1 MRTNLSKFYLFW
13 TLLFLSGCG
22 GGGGGSSSSSSTY
35 TASPSVFINSST
47 ISNVVS
53 LGYLRQMFFD
63 GTYLYV
69 VNSDSSDY
77 SGTYGNVYQF
87 NTSGAYVSTISSSM
101 KWPYAVS
108 VYNSNVFV
116 TGKSTVGSLGI
127 GLINLTSSTTPV
139 VTGLPSVYGVGVD
152 STNGYIYISD
162 VGSTLT
168 NNIVIYDIKTTGTSA
183 SPTSIGSVNVTS
195 SPSGFA
201 YDSSLGY
208 MYVTRQSAT
217 TAGVYKI
224 LTTSPFTTST
234 LVSSSFGSIFNN
246 PTGIAVRSSYKEVYV
261 ANTGTTAGDTDSSI
275 LKITYD
281 SSGNATAVTTFLSG
295 TSTSSMLCGP
305 VGLAINDN
313 VLYISNGTCTTNSA
327 YAKSVIKVTLD
338 S

>member
-1 MRTNLSKFYLFW
+1 
-13 TLLFLSGCG
+13 
-22 GGGGGSSSSSSTY
+22 
-35 TASPSVFINSST
+35 
-47 ISNVVS
+47 
-53 LGYLRQMFFD
+53 MFFD

-69 VNSDSSDY
+69 SSSLDAAQTTSLGGAIY
-77 SGTYGNVYQF
+77 KF
-87 NTSGAYVSTISSSM
+87 NTSGTLVSTVSSTIKWPFSVAVYSSSVF
-101 KWPYAVS
+101 AVATDTAGS
-108 VYNSNVFV
+108 
-116 TGKSTVGSLGI
+116 GST

-139 VTGLPSVYGVGVD
+139 VTALSSPYGVGID
-152 STNGYIYISD
+152 SANTRVYVSD
-162 VGSTLT
+162 VGG
-168 NNIVIYDIKTTGTSA
+168 GTYANSVVVY
-183 SPTSIGSVNVTS
+183 SIGSYGAPLTFVSIGS
-195 SPSGFA
+195 SPSGIA
-201 YDSSLGY
+201 YESSLGY

-217 TAGVYKI
+217 SEGVYKI
-224 LTTSPFTTST
+224 NTSTYAAST

-305 VGLAINDN
+305 VGLAINGN

>member
-1 MRTNLSKFYLFW
+1 MRSNLSNLFLVW
-13 TLLFLSGCG
+13 ALLLLSGCG

-77 SGTYGNVYQF
+77 SGTIGNVYQF
-87 NTSGAYVSTISSSM
+87 NTSGTYVSTISSSM

-116 TGKSTVGSLGI
+116 TGKSTVGSLAV

-168 NNIVIYDIKTTGTSA
+168 NNIVIYDIKTTGTPA

-217 TAGVYKI
+217 SAGVYKI
-224 LTTSPFTTST
+224 STSSYAAST
-234 LVSSSFGSIFNN
+234 FVSSSFGSIFNN
-246 PTGIAVRSSYKEVYV
+246 PTGIAVRSAYKEVYV

-295 TSTSSMLCGP
+295 SSASSMLCGP
-305 VGLAINDN
+305 VGLAINGTT
-313 VLYISNGTCTTNSA
+313 LYISNGTCTTNST

>member
-1 MRTNLSKFYLFW
+1 MRTNLSKFFLCW
-13 TLLFLSGCG
+13 TLLFLSGC

-77 SGTYGNVYQF
+77 SGTIGNVYQF

-162 VGSTLT
+162 VGSNLT
-168 NNIVIYDIKTTGTSA
+168 NNIVIYDIKTTGTPA

-208 MYVTRQSAT
+208 MFVTRYSGG
-217 TAGVYKI
+217 TAGVWKI
-224 LTTSPFTTST
+224 STASPYTASAFATSS
-234 LVSSSFGSIFNN
+234 LFNN
-246 PTGIAVRSSYKEVYV
+246 PIGIAVRSTYKEVYV

-305 VGLAINDN
+305 VGLAINGN

>member
-69 VNSDSSDY
+69 VNSADVDQTTSSGGKIYKFD
-77 SGTYGNVYQF
+77 
-87 NTSGAYVSTISSSM
+87 TSGAYVSSIGTSI
-101 KWPYAVS
+101 KWPFSVS
-108 VYNSNVFV
+108 VFSGDVFAV
-116 TGKSTVGSLGI
+116 ATDTVGGNS
-127 GLINLTSSTTPV
+127 GLINLSSSPTPV
-139 VTGLPSVYGVGVD
+139 VTALSSPYGVGID
-152 STNGYIYISD
+152 STNSRVFISD
-162 VGSTLT
+162 VGSGTYADGV
-168 NNIVIYDIKTTGTSA
+168 VIYN
-183 SPTSIGSVNVTS
+183 IGSYTSVVASVTIGS
-195 SPSGFA
+195 KPSGFA

-208 MYVTRQSAT
+208 MFVTRYSGG
-217 TAGVYKI
+217 TAGVWKI
-224 LTTSPFTTST
+224 STTSPYTASAFATSS
-234 LVSSSFGSIFNN
+234 LFNN
-246 PTGIAVRSSYKEVYV
+246 PIGIAVRSSYKEVYV

-305 VGLAINDN
+305 VGLAINGN

>member
-1 MRTNLSKFYLFW
+1 ML
-13 TLLFLSGCG
+13 LSGCG

-35 TASPSVFINSST
+35 TASPSVFINCST
-47 ISNVVS
+47 VNCITSPLQN
-53 LGYLRQMFFD
+53 LRQMFFD

-69 VNSDSSDY
+69 VNSTDADQTTSS
-77 SGTYGNVYQF
+77 GGKVYKF
-87 NTSGAYVSTISSSM
+87 DTSGAYVSTISSSM
-101 KWPYAVS
+101 KWPFSVAV
-108 VYNSNVFV
+108 YKSNNIDYIFA

-152 STNGYIYISD
+152 STNGYLYISD
-162 VGSTLT
+162 VGGTLT
-168 NNIVIYDIKTTGTSA
+168 KNIVIYDIKTTG
-183 SPTSIGSVNVTS
+183 SPALPTYIDSINITS

-201 YDSSLGY
+201 YDSLLGY

-217 TAGVYKI
+217 SAGVYKI
-224 LTTSPFTTST
+224 STSSPFTPST
-234 LVSSSFGSIFNN
+234 LVSTSFGSVFNN
-246 PTGIAVRSSYKEVYV
+246 PTGIAVRPSYKEAYV

-295 TSTSSMLCGP
+295 TTASSMLCGP
-305 VGLAINDN
+305 VGLAINGN
-313 VLYISNGTCTTNSA
+313 ILYISNGTCTTNSA

-338 S
+338 V

>member
-1 MRTNLSKFYLFW
+1 MRANLSKFFLFW

-69 VNSDSSDY
+69 VNSTDADQTSS
-77 SGTYGNVYQF
+77 SGGKIYKF
-87 NTSGAYVSTISSSM
+87 DTSGAYISSIGTSI
-101 KWPYAVS
+101 KWPFSVS
-108 VYNSNVFV
+108 VFNSNVFTV
-116 TGKSTVGSLGI
+116 ATDTVGGNS

-139 VTGLPSVYGVGVD
+139 VTALSSPYGVGID
-152 STNGYIYISD
+152 STNSRVFISD
-162 VGSTLT
+162 VGSGTYADGV
-168 NNIVIYDIKTTGTSA
+168 VIYNVGSYTSVVA
-183 SPTSIGSVNVTS
+183 SVTVGSK
-195 SPSGFA
+195 PSGLA
-201 YDSSLGY
+201 YESSLGY
-208 MYVTRQSAT
+208 MFVTRYSGG
-217 TAGVYKI
+217 TAGVWKI
-224 LTTSPFTTST
+224 STASPYTASAFATSS
-234 LVSSSFGSIFNN
+234 LFNN
-246 PTGIAVRSSYKEVYV
+246 PIGIAVRSTYKEVYV

-305 VGLAINDN
+305 VGLAINSN

>member
-1 MRTNLSKFYLFW
+1 MRINFSN
-13 TLLFLSGCG
+13 LFLLWALLVLNGCG

-69 VNSDSSDY
+69 VNSTDADQTTSSGGKIY
-77 SGTYGNVYQF
+77 KF
-87 NTSGAYVSTISSSM
+87 NTSGAYVASIGASI
-101 KWPYAVS
+101 KWPFSVAVYS
-108 VYNSNVFV
+108 SNVFAV
-116 TGKSTVGSLGI
+116 ATDTAGSGST
-127 GLINLTSSTTPV
+127 GLINLSSSTTPV
-139 VTGLPSVYGVGVD
+139 VTALSSPYGVGID
-152 STNGYIYISD
+152 STNGRVYVSD
-162 VGSTLT
+162 VGGGTYANSV
-168 NNIVIYDIKTTGTSA
+168 VIYTIGSYGAPLTFV
-183 SPTSIGSVNVTS
+183 SIGS
-195 SPSGFA
+195 SPSGMA

-217 TAGVYKI
+217 SAGVYKI
-224 LTTSPFTTST
+224 NTST
-234 LVSSSFGSIFNN
+234 YAASALVSTSFGSIFNN
-246 PTGIAVRSSYKEVYV
+246 PTGIAVRSAYKEVYV
-261 ANTGTTAGDTDSSI
+261 ANTGTSAGDTDSSI

-281 SSGNATAVTTFLSG
+281 SSGTATAVTTFLSG

-305 VGLAINDN
+305 VGLAINGN

-338 S
+338 V